1 MSIHRAGCPIPA
13 ELAPLLLLAP
23 LRFVCTERAAAS
35 PLSACLERIVRR
47 TIGEDVTFEARLGAG
62 LDHVKADDAT
72 QLEQILMNLSVNARD
87 AVPAGG
93 TLTIETANLAVDS
106 REQVVRHSVPFSRDV
121 LARSVREALQA

>member
-13 ELAPLLLLAP
+13 ELSPLLLLAP

-35 PLSACLERIVRR
+35 PLSACLKRIVRR
-47 TIGEDVTFEARLGAG
+47 TIGEDVTFEVRLGAG
-62 LDHVKADDAT
+62 LDHVKADAT
-72 QLEQILMNLSVNARD
+72 ELEQILMNLSVNARD